1 MNDDDPFRWICL
13 RSHASRQPIN
23 EAALVLTAM
32 GIDNYVELEAGE
44 WCLFIRQGHRPAA
57 VDQLERYR
65 AENVPPRVRIPRIIT
80 FDSGWAGVFGYLL
93 VIWSVPAL
101 AWWGMFGADWQGAG
115 LLQAGLV
122 AQGEWWRAVTAL
134 TLHSSFPHLVAN
146 SLFGV
151 VFGLMAGR
159 YLGSGFAWLLILLGG
174 VFGNLLN
181 AWARP
186 DEFRSLGA
194 STATFAA
201 VGLIAAF
208 VWRRGYFRGRL
219 ACGWLAAR
227 SGTGLRGYCP
237 ACLHGHGGR
246 EYRYLRACRR
256 LWVRRGPGIPGSG
269 FRHPATGIQ
278 RPIPFRGCRRSV
290 GVHRLVSCR
299 RDVNSCR
306 CYWVGEWGVGTMR

>member
-1 MNDDDPFRWICL
+1 MRKPSKYWRDDAGRMNDDDPFRWICL

-80 FDSGWAGVFGYLL
+80 FDSGWAGIFGYLL

-101 AWWGMFGADWQGAG
+101 AWWGMLGADWQNAG

-122 AQGEWWRAVTAL
+122 SQGEWWRAVTAL
-134 TLHSSFPHLVAN
+134 TLHSSFAHLVAN
-146 SLFGV
+146 SLFGA

-174 VFGNLLN
+174 VFGNLFN

-208 VWRRGYFRGRL
+208 VWRRGYFRGRGL
-219 ACGWLAAR
+219 RRGLAPVFAGIALLVFTGLGGANTDIFAHVAGFACGAGLGYLAA
-227 SGTGLRGYCP
+227 GFDI
-237 ACLHGHGGR
+237 
-246 EYRYLRACRR
+246 RR
-256 LWVRRGPGIPGSG
+256 LGHSG
-269 FRHPATGIQ
+269 QYLSGAAAVLLVFIAWSMADAT
-278 RPIPFRGCRRSV
+278 
-290 GVHRLVSCR
+290 
-299 RDVNSCR
+299 
-306 CYWVGEWGVGTMR
+306 